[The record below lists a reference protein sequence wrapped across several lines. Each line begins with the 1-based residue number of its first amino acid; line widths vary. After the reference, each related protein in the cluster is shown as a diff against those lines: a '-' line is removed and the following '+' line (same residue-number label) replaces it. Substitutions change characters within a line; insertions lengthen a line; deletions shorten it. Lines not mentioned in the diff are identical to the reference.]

1 VSIRKAEPKDR
12 EQLEKLAE
20 KYIAPLYGNQRKAI
34 DGWVTG
40 SNFKHAWV
48 YDNENGLIKGLVAV
62 SDKPDKNY
70 VKLSTL
76 VVEKGLRKKGIGS
89 KLFEKAMEHFKNS
102 RKEEMSVTVSEEK
115 QDVIGFLEKKGFNLK
130 AMLIGRY
137 VPGEKEL
144 IYVLKVK

>member
-1 VSIRKAEPKDR
+1 MTIRKVELKDR

-20 KYIAPLYGNQRKAI
+20 KYIVPFYGDQRKAI

-48 YDNENGLIKGLVAV
+48 YDNENGLVRGLVAV

-76 VVEKGLRKKGIGS
+76 VVEEELRKNGIGS
-89 KLFEKAMEHFKNS
+89 KLFEKAIEHVKKS
-102 RKEEMSVTVSEEK
+102 KKEELSATVPEGR
-115 QDVIGFLEKKGFNLK
+115 QDGIRFLEKKGFNLK
-130 AMLIGRY
+130 IILNGKYMRR
-137 VPGEKEL
+137 EKEL
-144 IYVLKVK
+144 IYVLNVK